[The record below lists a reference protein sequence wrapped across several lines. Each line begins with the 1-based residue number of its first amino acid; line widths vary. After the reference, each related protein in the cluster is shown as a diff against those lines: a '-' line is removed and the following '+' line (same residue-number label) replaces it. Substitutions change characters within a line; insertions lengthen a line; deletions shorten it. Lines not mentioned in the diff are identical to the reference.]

1 MPFVGIRNTDS
12 NAKYLCLIIITE
24 IPARRKTTF
33 RTDRYA
39 VRECVPAL
47 LEDAFCIRQKLSRY
61 PWKTVYWVP
70 CKEKRK
76 GVLRY
81 VLFCPVTLSVTHAA
95 YGRGLGRWKRGTE
108 TGASGTIEERHRR
121 KG

>member
-1 MPFVGIRNTDS
+1 M
-12 NAKYLCLIIITE
+12 
-24 IPARRKTTF
+24 
-33 RTDRYA
+33 
-39 VRECVPAL
+39 RECVPAL

-61 PWKTVYWVP
+61 PGKTVYRAQ

-81 VLFCPVTLSVTHAA
+81 ALFSPVTLSVTHAA
-95 YGRGLGRWKRGTE
+95 YGRDLGREKRRTE
-108 TGASGTIEERHRR
+108 TGASGTIEERNRR